1 MPLNIHVCAI
11 FTYVFVMSVFWMLIP
26 KGMYN
31 SLPLFILIFNHTVI
45 HRCTSRRIILDQI
58 WILCFGASNEIHSH
72 HRVFFYH
79 IAICLSKEGLSMGHC
94 ILVTYSK
101 RNQWL
106 FIRNN
111 MLQVS
116 RQNGYK
122 NSAAQG
128 KNFCMGQLNTHS

>member
-1 MPLNIHVCAI
+1 
-11 FTYVFVMSVFWMLIP
+11 MSVPSLHTCLLCQFFGCLYP
-26 KGMYN
+26 KVCII
-31 SLPLFILIFNHTVI
+31 LCLCLFCCFNHTVI

-58 WILCFGASNEIHSH
+58 WILCFGASNEIRSH